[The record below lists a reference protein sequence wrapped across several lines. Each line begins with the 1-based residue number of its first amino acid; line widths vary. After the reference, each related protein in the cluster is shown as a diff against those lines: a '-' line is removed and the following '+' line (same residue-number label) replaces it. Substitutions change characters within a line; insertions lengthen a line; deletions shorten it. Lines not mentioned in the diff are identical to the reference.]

1 MKTRSLAILSILVS
15 LSPSH
20 SAPPKQEVVKDPN
33 APVSFYKEIRPI
45 LQANCAGCHQPA
57 KAKGDYIMTDFAKLL
72 AGGEEGGAILPGKP
86 DESNLLKVSTPV
98 GGKAEMPPKGDPLH
112 ETQLALLRKWI
123 GEGAKDDTPESAK
136 AHRRCRLS

>member
-1 MKTRSLAILSILVS
+1 MKTRPFALISAIGLLG
-15 LSPSH
+15 LF
-20 SAPPKQEVVKDPN
+20 PPAHAKEEAAKDPN

-98 GGKAEMPPKGDPLH
+98 DGKAEMPPKGDPLH
-112 ETQLALLRKWI
+112 ETQLAIIRKWI
-123 GEGAKDDTPESAK
+123 AEGA
-136 AHRRCRLS
+136 